1 MSCAARART
10 RVCVHTHR
18 GSRGLRADQ
27 DTCDAP
33 SARPTQPQGISA
45 VSALQLCGFWLPEL
59 THTHT
64 PSTHGEHSTR
74 SQDPF
79 SEGSARSPGP
89 RQLQEQSAAP
99 LLTGGLAWC
108 SQCPSCSG
116 GAQGRCQNEE
126 QHPSSC
132 VMVGVMPVWALP
144 PPPPAVAQGTQAGR
158 SHIPGDRPWAT
169 WGGGWPV

>member
-1 MSCAARART
+1 MTPPPLGPHSPRAY
-10 RVCVHTHR
+10 
-18 GSRGLRADQ
+18 
-27 DTCDAP
+27 
-33 SARPTQPQGISA
+33 
-45 VSALQLCGFWLPEL
+45 QLCQLCSSVASGSQSSHMH